1 LVNFYSESLF
11 NFLMREHDSLYS
23 WTRLFIALLLATV
36 GNIGMWVVV
45 IVLPD
50 IQQEFKIDRGTAS
63 IPFAFTMVGFAI
75 GNWVMGHVVD
85 RYGITKT
92 IILAATVNTAGY
104 IAAMYVNNVYSLS
117 ILQFFIGLGTA
128 AAFGPLIADT
138 SHWFLKRRG
147 IAVALIASG
156 NYFSGAIWPPLF
168 NSTLQSDGWR
178 DVYWILALSTVF
190 IMIPL
195 SFLLTKKISEETARI
210 SDAASSDKRQNVSI
224 SPKALTILLSIA
236 GIGCCVAMSMP
247 QVHIVAFCIDLG
259 FGPAVGAEMLSLMLI
274 GGIISRLIN
283 GILADKLGGVYT
295 LLIGSTLQCIA
306 LFLYLPFDGLVS
318 LYIVSLVFGLS
329 QGGIVPSYA
338 IIIREYLP
346 GVDAGTRV
354 GFVMMCT
361 IMGMAIGGWMSGWI
375 YDLTGSYAAAFWNG
389 IVWNFLNIAIVLF
402 LITRNRKS
410 KIMRLQTAV

>member
-1 LVNFYSESLF
+1 
-11 NFLMREHDSLYS
+11 MREHDSLYS
-23 WTRLFIALLLATV
+23 WTRLLIALLLATV

-63 IPFAFTMVGFAI
+63 IPFALTMVGFAI

-283 GILADKLGGVYT
+283 GLLADKLGGVYT

-346 GVDAGTRV
+346 GADAGTRV

-410 KIMRLQTAV
+410 KIVSLQTAV

>member
-1 LVNFYSESLF
+1 
-11 NFLMREHDSLYS
+11 M
-23 WTRLFIALLLATV
+23 FIALLLATV

-63 IPFAFTMVGFAI
+63 IPFALTMVGFAI

-168 NSTLQSDGWR
+168 NNTLQSDGWR

-195 SFLLTKKISEETARI
+195 SFLLAKKISEETARI

-283 GILADKLGGVYT
+283 GLIADKLGGVYT

-346 GVDAGTRV
+346 GADAGTRV

>member
-1 LVNFYSESLF
+1 
-11 NFLMREHDSLYS
+11 MREHDSLYS

-50 IQQEFKIDRGTAS
+50 IQLEFKIDRGTAS

-92 IILAATVNTAGY
+92 IIFAATVNTAGY

-274 GGIISRLIN
+274 GGIISRLLN
-283 GILADKLGGVYT
+283 GLIADKLGGVYT
-295 LLIGSTLQCIA
+295 VLIGSTLQCIA

-346 GVDAGTRV
+346 GADAGTRV

-410 KIMRLQTAV
+410 KIVSLQAAV

>member
-1 LVNFYSESLF
+1 
-11 NFLMREHDSLYS
+11 M
-23 WTRLFIALLLATV
+23 FIALLLATV

-63 IPFAFTMVGFAI
+63 IPFALTMVGFAI

-104 IAAMYVNNVYSLS
+104 IAAMYVNNVYFLS

-195 SFLLTKKISEETARI
+195 SFLLARKISEETARI

-283 GILADKLGGVYT
+283 GLISDKLGGVYT

-318 LYIVSLVFGLS
+318 LYIVSLIFGLS

-410 KIMRLQTAV
+410 KIVRFQTAV

>member
-1 LVNFYSESLF
+1 ML
-11 NFLMREHDSLYS
+11 
-23 WTRLFIALLLATV
+23 IALLLATV

-63 IPFAFTMVGFAI
+63 IPFALTMVGFAI

-195 SFLLTKKISEETARI
+195 SFLLKKKISEETARI

-410 KIMRLQTAV
+410 KIMSFQTAV

>member
-1 LVNFYSESLF
+1 
-11 NFLMREHDSLYS
+11 MREHDSLYS
-23 WTRLFIALLLATV
+23 WTRLLIALLLATV

-63 IPFAFTMVGFAI
+63 IPFALTMVGFAI

-92 IILAATVNTAGY
+92 IIFAATVNTAGY

-210 SDAASSDKRQNVSI
+210 SDAASSDKRQNVTI
-224 SPKALTILLSIA
+224 SPKTLTILLSIA

>member
-1 LVNFYSESLF
+1 
-11 NFLMREHDSLYS
+11 M
-23 WTRLFIALLLATV
+23 FIALLLATV

-63 IPFAFTMVGFAI
+63 IPFALTMVGFAI

-295 LLIGSTLQCIA
+295 LLMGSTLQCIA

-338 IIIREYLP
+338 IIIRDYLP

>member
-1 LVNFYSESLF
+1 
-11 NFLMREHDSLYS
+11 MREHDSLYS

-63 IPFAFTMVGFAI
+63 IPFALTMVGFAI

-274 GGIISRLIN
+274 GGIVSRLIN

-402 LITRNRKS
+402 LITRNQKT
-410 KIMRLQTAV
+410 KNMGLQTAV

>member
-1 LVNFYSESLF
+1 
-11 NFLMREHDSLYS
+11 MREHDSLYS
-23 WTRLFIALLLATV
+23 WTRLLIALLLATV

-63 IPFAFTMVGFAI
+63 IPFALTMVGFAI
-75 GNWVMGHVVD
+75 GNWVMGHIVD

-168 NSTLQSDGWR
+168 NNTLQSDGWR

-195 SFLLTKKISEETARI
+195 SFLLAKKISEETARI

-283 GILADKLGGVYT
+283 GLIADKLGGVYT

-346 GVDAGTRV
+346 GADAGTRV

-410 KIMRLQTAV
+410 KIVSLQTAV

>member
-1 LVNFYSESLF
+1 
-11 NFLMREHDSLYS
+11 MREHDSLYS

-63 IPFAFTMVGFAI
+63 IPFALTMVGFAI

-104 IAAMYVNNVYSLS
+104 IAAMYVNNVYFLS

-138 SHWFLKRRG
+138 SHWFLNRRG

-168 NSTLQSDGWR
+168 NNTLQSDGWR

-195 SFLLTKKISEETARI
+195 SFLLAKKISEETARI

-283 GILADKLGGVYT
+283 GLIADKLGGVYT

-346 GVDAGTRV
+346 GADAGTRV

-410 KIMRLQTAV
+410 KIVSLQAAV

>member
-1 LVNFYSESLF
+1 
-11 NFLMREHDSLYS
+11 MREHDSLYS

-63 IPFAFTMVGFAI
+63 IPFALTMVGFAI

-104 IAAMYVNNVYSLS
+104 IAAMYVNNVYFLS

-156 NYFSGAIWPPLF
+156 NYFSGAIWPPIF

-195 SFLLTKKISEETARI
+195 SFLLARKISEETARI

-283 GILADKLGGVYT
+283 GLISDKLGGVYT

-318 LYIVSLVFGLS
+318 LYIVSLIFGLS

-346 GVDAGTRV
+346 GADAGTRV

-410 KIMRLQTAV
+410 KIMGLQTAV

>member
-1 LVNFYSESLF
+1 
-11 NFLMREHDSLYS
+11 MREHDSLYS

-63 IPFAFTMVGFAI
+63 IPFALTMVGFAI

-178 DVYWILALSTVF
+178 DVYWILAVSTVF

-274 GGIISRLIN
+274 GGIVSRLIN

>member
-1 LVNFYSESLF
+1 
-11 NFLMREHDSLYS
+11 MREHDSLYS

-63 IPFAFTMVGFAI
+63 IPFALTMVGFAI

-104 IAAMYVNNVYSLS
+104 IAAMYVNNVYYLS

-168 NSTLQSDGWR
+168 NNTLQSDGWR

-195 SFLLTKKISEETARI
+195 SFLLAKKISEETARI
-210 SDAASSDKRQNVSI
+210 SDAVSSDKRQNVSI

-283 GILADKLGGVYT
+283 GLIADKLGGVYT

-346 GVDAGTRV
+346 GADAGTRV

-410 KIMRLQTAV
+410 KIVSLQAAV

>member
-1 LVNFYSESLF
+1 
-11 NFLMREHDSLYS
+11 MREHDSLYS

-63 IPFAFTMVGFAI
+63 IPFALTMVGFAI

-104 IAAMYVNNVYSLS
+104 IAAMYVNNVYFLS

-195 SFLLTKKISEETARI
+195 SFLLKKKISEETARI

-283 GILADKLGGVYT
+283 GLIADKLGGVYT

-318 LYIVSLVFGLS
+318 LYIVSLIFGLS

-410 KIMRLQTAV
+410 KIVSLQTAV

>member
-1 LVNFYSESLF
+1 
-11 NFLMREHDSLYS
+11 MREHDSLYS

-63 IPFAFTMVGFAI
+63 IPFALTMVGFAI

-168 NSTLQSDGWR
+168 NNTLQSDGWR

-195 SFLLTKKISEETARI
+195 SFLLAKKISEETARI

-283 GILADKLGGVYT
+283 GLIADKLGGVYT

>member
-1 LVNFYSESLF
+1 ML
-11 NFLMREHDSLYS
+11 
-23 WTRLFIALLLATV
+23 IALLLATV

-63 IPFAFTMVGFAI
+63 IPFALTMVGFAI

-224 SPKALTILLSIA
+224 SPKALTVLLSIA
-236 GIGCCVAMSMP
+236 GIGCCIAMSMP

-283 GILADKLGGVYT
+283 GLISDKLGGVYT

-318 LYIVSLVFGLS
+318 LYIVSLIFGLS

-389 IVWNFLNIAIVLF
+389 IVWNFMNIAIVLF